1 MCTIVFCL
9 RVSFLFLYRLPHV
22 EMVSLSSQSP
32 CPNRR
37 AVSSNISYR
46 LINYTPQATMV
57 RLLTIDVI
65 NAYITLTAL
74 SLSGGFQDPRLL
86 LPGWIIIA
94 TVCQQAAYAV
104 PARAN
109 QTDKINS
116 DPHCMLPHY
125 TPKNQHPQRNI
136 HLSKRLLD
144 SKLHKHG
151 DTPHPHAALP
161 A

>member
-1 MCTIVFCL
+1 MI
-9 RVSFLFLYRLPHV
+9 
-22 EMVSLSSQSP
+22 
-32 CPNRR
+32 
-37 AVSSNISYR
+37 
-46 LINYTPQATMV
+46 

-94 TVCQQAAYAV
+94 TVCPPSPPTLSSSN
-104 PARAN
+104 PAKLTAS
-109 QTDKINS
+109 TPDS
-116 DPHCMLPHY
+116 HSMLPHN

-136 HLSKRLLD
+136 HLGKRLLD

-151 DTPHPHAALP
+151 DAPHPHATLP
-161 A
+161 ARLPRHAACHESSTDIWRGSPCCGAGKGNHRPRTSRALKYKSKIVYTS